1 MNIRENYPLKN
12 LNTFGLDVYASYF
25 IEIENEDQLF
35 PFLESRYYKPDRFL
49 VIGGG
54 SNLLFKGNYEGTLL
68 KYSVKGIKII
78 DESPDEIILES
89 SGGELWDDLVAYTV
103 EREYYGL
110 ENLTLIPGTVGAA
123 PIQNIGAYG
132 VELKDYFYYLEYIN
146 LETRSLKKIYKSDC
160 RFGYRDSIFKNQLK
174 NKSVITR
181 VAFRLSKQ
189 KKLNLSYKSLYD
201 ELKNIPDKDL
211 TIRTVRETVRKIRE
225 SRLPDPLVIGN
236 AGSFFKNPE
245 VSNEYYYS
253 LIKKHPDIVAF
264 KVNDSVYKIS
274 AGWLI
279 EKCGYKGKRIGN
291 VGSYGKQ
298 ALIIV
303 NYGGASGMEI
313 LNFVEK
319 IMEDVKS
326 NFGIELISEVNII

>member
-1 MNIRENYPLKN
+1 MNIRENYPLKK
-12 LNTFGLDVYASYF
+12 LNTFGLDIFARYF
-25 IEIENEDQLF
+25 IEIDHLDQLL
-35 PFLESRYYKPDRFL
+35 PFMESPYFSPDQFL

-54 SNLLFKGNYEGTLL
+54 SNLLFKGNFEGTIL

-78 DESPDEIILES
+78 DESPDEIIVES
-89 SGGELWDDLVAYTV
+89 SGGELWDDLVEFTV
-103 EREYYGL
+103 ANEYYGL

-132 VELKDYFYYLEYIN
+132 VELKDLFYYLEYFN
-146 LETRSLKKIYKSDC
+146 LETRSLGILYNSDC

-174 NKSVITR
+174 NKSIITR

-189 KKLNLSYKSLYD
+189 KKLNLSYKSLYE
-201 ELKNIPDKDL
+201 ELKNIPENDL
-211 TIRTVRETVRKIRE
+211 TLRMVRDTVRKIRE
-225 SRLPDPLVIGN
+225 SRLPDPLVTGN

-245 VSNEYYYS
+245 VSYELYDS
-253 LIKKHPDIVAF
+253 LLKKHPDITAF
-264 KVNDSVYKIS
+264 KVNESVYKIS

-279 EKCGYKGKRIGN
+279 EKCGYKGKRSGN
-291 VGSYGKQ
+291 VGSYDKQ

-303 NYGGASGMEI
+303 NYGGATGLEI
-313 LNFVEK
+313 MNFVEK
-319 IMEDVKS
+319 IMTDVKS